1 MIKQGDSNLNKIY
14 LGNTEITKAYI
25 GDTQIYPNASVET
38 RVVATYNITSTS
50 EPTTLCASV
59 TNVSAME
66 VDGVDSTV
74 ATSYTFPTT
83 GNHTVK
89 FTLTDGTTINQF
101 MFYASS
107 NVSNLTSLYIPDGVT
122 TIGNLAFYG
131 NNNLTSV
138 RLPDSITTFNGDSH
152 LMNCF
157 SLTSVNIPTGIT
169 EIPIAMFE
177 DCTSLTNVII
187 PNNVTY
193 INTVAFH
200 NCGFTSIGPLGSGA
214 DLQIPDGTSWDVRA
228 FEHCHNL
235 TSVTIPDYIAH
246 ITDSSFEN
254 CTSLTSVTFSACVT
268 GIDNGAFKGCTSLRT
283 INIPDNVEDIDNNAF
298 YGCTSLTNVTIGTGI
313 QNIGDNIF
321 QDCSSMESLKIEAT
335 TPPMLNSLESYNST
349 HYPIL
354 VHMSCLT
361 DFKEAIGWDRYESRI
376 VPIESVVTTYD
387 VTSTSEATTLLN
399 SNSEI
404 SYQIID
410 GVQQSSVQTTY
421 TFSTTGKHIVAYG
434 LNIDNIASSAFSNCT
449 KLTNVILPDGVIS
462 IGQRAFQDCTSL
474 TSVIIPNGVTSI
486 GQRAFRYCYDLTSI
500 TIPDSAVYIEG
511 SAFANCTGLTSITIE
526 KTTPPQLGSS
536 AFDNTNNC
544 PIYVPAESVAAY
556 KRAYSTYESRIQAI
570 Q

>member
-1 MIKQGDSNLNKIY
+1 MIKQGDSNLSKIY
-14 LGNTEITKAYI
+14 LGSTEITKAYI

-59 TNVSAME
+59 ANVSAME

-74 ATSYTFPTT
+74 ATSYTFNTT

-122 TIGNLAFYG
+122 TVGRMAFYG

-138 RLPDSITTFNGDSH
+138 RLPDSITTFNGDAH
-152 LMNCF
+152 FMNCF

-169 EIPIAMFE
+169 EIPIQMFE

-187 PNNVTY
+187 PDGVTY
-193 INTVAFH
+193 INTGAFYH
-200 NCGFTSIGPLGSGA
+200 CGFTSIGALDSGA
-214 DLQIPDGTSWDVRA
+214 DLQIPHGTSWDVRA
-228 FEHCHNL
+228 FSNCRNL
-235 TSVTIPDYIAH
+235 TSVEIPYGVAH

-254 CTSLTSVTFSACVT
+254 CTSLTSVTFSGDVT
-268 GIDNGAFKGCTSLRT
+268 GIDYGAFKGCTSLRT
-283 INIPDNVEDIDNNAF
+283 INIPDNVEDIDNQAF

-313 QNIGDNIF
+313 QSIGSDIF
-321 QDCSSMESLKIEAT
+321 QNCSSMESLKIEAT
-335 TPPMLNSLESYNST
+335 TPPTLGSLESYNST

-361 DFKEAIGWDRYESRI
+361 DYQEAAEWDNYVSRL

-387 VTSTSEATTLLN
+387 VRSTSSATTLIQ
-399 SNSEI
+399 SNSGI

-421 TFSTTGKHIVAYG
+421 TFSTTGKHIVAHVLMSGGDYIQHNNFEN
-434 LNIDNIASSAFSNCT
+434 LSQ
-449 KLTNVILPDGVIS
+449 LTNVIIPDGVEEIENS
-462 IGQRAFQDCTSL
+462 AFQYCRSL
-474 TSVIIPNGVTSI
+474 TSVTIGNGVTSI
-486 GQRAFRYCYDLTSI
+486 Q
-500 TIPDSAVYIEG
+500 DSAFL
-511 SAFANCTGLTSITIE
+511 ACTALTNVTVE
-526 KTTPPQLGSS
+526 ATTPPTLSNAN
-536 AFDNTNNC
+536 AFSLTNC
-544 PIYVPAESVAAY
+544 PIYVPAASVNAY
-556 KRAYSTYESRIQAI
+556 KTTQNWSTYASRIFAI
-570 Q
+570 S